1 VSIPDGLSMAVDAD
15 SRTALGQAERTDRI
29 FPATRALA
37 AFIVPFLVVAFY
49 ILFFRSTETK
59 DLFAWPIASRMTA
72 MMLGAIYIGGAYFF
86 VRAVLAERWHWIAI
100 GFLPVVVFAAL
111 LGVATLLHWDKF
123 TPNHIAFHAWA
134 ALYFTTPFLV
144 LAVWW
149 RNRVTD
155 PGTPDADDA
164 ALPEPARLV
173 MKAVGVI
180 AFIVGVILFL
190 QPEPMIAVWPWQLT
204 PLTAR
209 VVGAMFALG
218 LTALLIGR
226 EHRWSAVRLI
236 LQAQIFMLVMV
247 LVAAGLTWDEFDP
260 GQVATWAF
268 VGGLVAVIAVS
279 VAWYLSM
286 ERRRGPASAA

>member
-1 VSIPDGLSMAVDAD
+1 MSTVDGLSMAGEAD
-15 SRTALGQAERTDRI
+15 GASALSAAVPTDEI
-29 FPATRALA
+29 FRATRVLA

-49 ILFFRSTETK
+49 ILFFRSSETK
-59 DLFAWPIASRMTA
+59 DLFAWPIASLMTA
-72 MMLGAIYIGGAYFF
+72 RMLGAIYIGGAYFF
-86 VRAVLAERWHWIAI
+86 VRVVMATRWHWIAI
-100 GFLPVVVFAAL
+100 GFLPVTVFASFL
-111 LGVATLLHWDKF
+111 SVATLLHWDKF
-123 TPNHIAFHAWA
+123 THDSIAFYAWA

-164 ALPEPARLV
+164 VLAGPVRLV
-173 MKAVGVI
+173 MQAVGVI
-180 AFIVGVILFL
+180 AFLVGTLLFL
-190 QPEPMIAVWPWQLT
+190 QPGPMIAVWPWVLT

-247 LVAAGLTWDEFDP
+247 LVAVGMSWNEFDA
-260 GQVATWAF
+260 GQAATWAF
-268 VGGLVAVIAVS
+268 VGGLLAVIAVS
-279 VAWYLSM
+279 VGWYLSM
-286 ERRRGPASAA
+286 ERRRSPASGA

>member
-1 VSIPDGLSMAVDAD
+1 MSTLEGLSAAAEAEGASALDRAVP
-15 SRTALGQAERTDRI
+15 TDEI
-29 FPATRALA
+29 FRATRLLA

-49 ILFFRSTETK
+49 ILFFRSSETK
-59 DLFAWPIASRMTA
+59 QLFAWPIASQMTA
-72 MMLGAIYIGGAYFF
+72 RMLGAIYIGGAYYF
-86 VRAVLAERWHWIAI
+86 VRVVLAPRWHWIAI
-100 GFLPVVVFAAL
+100 GFLPVTVFASFL
-111 LGVATLLHWDKF
+111 SVATLLHWDKF
-123 TPNHIAFHAWA
+123 THDSVAFYAWA

-164 ALPEPARLV
+164 ALAGPVRLV
-173 MKAVGVI
+173 MQVVGVI
-180 AFIVGVILFL
+180 AFLVGALLFL
-190 QPEPMIAVWPWQLT
+190 QPAPMMSVWPWVLT

-247 LVAAGLTWDEFDP
+247 LVAVGLSWDEFNT
-260 GQVATWAF
+260 GQATSWAY
-268 VGGLVAVIAVS
+268 VGGLVTVIAVS
-279 VAWYLSM
+279 AGWYLSM
-286 ERRRGPASAA
+286 ERRRGPTSGA

>member
-1 VSIPDGLSMAVDAD
+1 MSTLDGMSIAADAEGSAAVGGA
-15 SRTALGQAERTDRI
+15 AATDTI
-29 FPATRALA
+29 FRATRVLA

-49 ILFFRSTETK
+49 ILFFHPSETK
-59 DLFAWPIASRMTA
+59 QLFAWPIASRMTA

-86 VRAVLAERWHWIAI
+86 VRAVMAARWHWIAI
-100 GFLPVVVFAAL
+100 GFPPVVTFASFL
-111 LGVATLLHWDKF
+111 CVATVLHWDKF
-123 TPNHIAFHAWA
+123 THGSIAFVAWA

-144 LAVWW
+144 LGVWW

-164 ALPEPARLV
+164 ALAEPARLV
-173 MKAVGVI
+173 MKVVGVS
-180 AFIVGVILFL
+180 AFVVGTLLFL
-190 QPEPMIAVWPWQLT
+190 QPGPMIAVWPWALT

-209 VVGAMFALG
+209 VVGAMFTLG

-247 LVAAGLTWDEFDP
+247 LVAVGRAWDEFDA
-260 GQVATWAF
+260 GRAATWVF

-279 VAWYLSM
+279 AGWYLSM
-286 ERRRGPASAA
+286 ERRSGPASGA